1 MSGASAIA
9 SARRRRAEPVATPVP
24 PLITQQST
32 QKSTPAS
39 KANVTPNDNTPKQSM
54 KPLEIL
60 QIHDSKLRA
69 IEESMDEKIIELS
82 KVVVH
87 ENLKFL
93 IQEVEAIK
101 TSNSSLRDEL
111 SASISNTNGSVSFD
125 SSPLVER
132 ISTLSDN
139 YDELKTLVIKSQQQS
154 IDTHTEMLKMK
165 DREVFLENR
174 ISGLES
180 MIGDTNG
187 NENGGM
193 FDMDQGGGVAEM
205 LRSMMQ
211 SSMVDNREGEVLNI
225 HENECDDAAELY
237 DIEEINRIE
246 DDLGALKLVE
256 DNLDNM
262 LDTDSQNELI
272 DISERDDLGALKL
285 VEENLDN
292 MLDTDSQNELIDI
305 SDRDEDSQ
313 EDEPAEVA
321 EPVGLITNSEEV
333 VVSLMVDDSSKV
345 AVSLDFMK
353 TPVNLD

>member
-9 SARRRRAEPVATPVP
+9 SARRRRAEPTATPVP

-60 QIHDSKLRA
+60 QIHDSKLRT

-101 TSNSSLRDEL
+101 STNSSLRDEL
-111 SASISNTNGSVSFD
+111 SSSIRNTNASVSFD
-125 SSPLVER
+125 SSPLEEK
-132 ISTLSDN
+132 ISTLSNN
-139 YDELKTLVIKSQQQS
+139 YDELKTLLIKSQQQS
-154 IDTHTEMLKMK
+154 IDTHTEIVKMK
-165 DREVFLENR
+165 DREVFLETR
-174 ISGLES
+174 VSELES
-180 MIGDTNG
+180 MIGDTTG
-187 NENGGM
+187 NDNGGM
-193 FDMDQGGGVAEM
+193 FDMGQGGGVAEM
-205 LRSMMQ
+205 LRSMME
-211 SSMVDNREGEVLNI
+211 SSMADNSKGEMLNI

-237 DIEEINRIE
+237 DMEEINRIE
-246 DDLGALKLVE
+246 NDLGELKLVE

-272 DISERDDLGALKL
+272 DISERD
-285 VEENLDN
+285 
-292 MLDTDSQNELIDI
+292 
-305 SDRDEDSQ
+305 EDPE
-313 EDEPAEVA
+313 EDEPN
-321 EPVGLITNSEEV
+321 GLITNSEEV
-333 VVSLMVDDSSKV
+333 VVSLMVDESSKV

>member
-9 SARRRRAEPVATPVP
+9 SARRRRAEPTATPVP
-24 PLITQQST
+24 PLTTQQST
-32 QKSTPAS
+32 QKSTPAYN
-39 KANVTPNDNTPKQSM
+39 ANVTPDDNTPKQSM

-101 TSNSSLRDEL
+101 STNSSLRDEL
-111 SASISNTNGSVSFD
+111 SGSIRNTNASVSFD
-125 SSPLVER
+125 SSPLEEK
-132 ISTLSDN
+132 ISTLSNN
-139 YDELKTLVIKSQQQS
+139 YDELKTLLIKSQQQS
-154 IDTHTEMLKMK
+154 IDTYSEMLMI
-165 DREVFLENR
+165 RERGVFLENR
-174 ISGLES
+174 VSDLES
-180 MIGDTNG
+180 MIGDTSK
-187 NENGGM
+187 NETGGM
-193 FDMDQGGGVAEM
+193 FDMGQGGGVAEM
-205 LRSMMQ
+205 LRSMME
-211 SSMVDNREGEVLNI
+211 SSMTDNSEGEMLNI

-237 DIEEINRIE
+237 DMEEINRIE
-246 DDLGALKLVE
+246 DDLGELKLVE

-262 LDTDSQNELI
+262 LE
-272 DISERDDLGALKL
+272 
-285 VEENLDN
+285 
-292 MLDTDSQNELIDI
+292 TDSQNELIDI
-305 SDRDEDSQ
+305 SDRDEDP
-313 EDEPAEVA
+313 EEVA

-353 TPVNLD
+353 TPANLD

>member
-24 PLITQQST
+24 ALITQQST
-32 QKSTPAS
+32 QKSTTAS
-39 KANVTPNDNTPKQSM
+39 NAIVTPNDNTPKQSM

-111 SASISNTNGSVSFD
+111 SASIRNTNGSVSFD
-125 SSPLVER
+125 SSPIEEK

-174 ISGLES
+174 VSELEG
-180 MIGDTNG
+180 MIGDTTG
-187 NENGGM
+187 NDNGGM

-211 SSMVDNREGEVLNI
+211 SSMVDNSQGEVLNI

-237 DIEEINRIE
+237 DMEEINRIE
-246 DDLGALKLVE
+246 DDLG
-256 DNLDNM
+256 D
-262 LDTDSQNELI
+262 
-272 DISERDDLGALKL
+272 LKL

-313 EDEPAEVA
+313 EDEPAEVP

-333 VVSLMVDDSSKV
+333 VVSLMVDDSSNV